1 MVKKHMHA
9 LALSISAAWLYPAWQ
24 FPAWAAETL
33 VVSAHKDAQ
42 PVSLQTLIALA
53 LRNDASQAQLAA
65 QSSALRESAV
75 ASATQMDPKLR
86 VGVGGLPVDSFQF
99 DDDPMT
105 NISVGL
111 MQQFER
117 GDTLELQA
125 RKVRQQ
131 AEGVDWQI
139 QVRQREVANSITQ
152 LWFELGYQQY
162 AERVLREN
170 QRLMSEMAGYIQTN
184 YAIGK
189 SEAQDLL
196 QARLQVSRLDDKLQ
210 ANRQSQRKLI
220 SQMSE
225 WLGADWLSANA
236 SLAAS
241 YQFDG
246 TALDALL
253 RSHNGTSQF
262 YDLLTQHPMVAMT
275 EAAISASQT
284 QAEIAGEAYKPQF
297 AVEVMYAY
305 RQAKN
310 MRGEPASDLVS
321 AYLTVD
327 LPLFTD
333 NRQDR
338 NRAAAHYQVGAAK
351 SQKDLLLA
359 QMNARVNALLAD
371 RQSQTERLERYQNS
385 LLPQAKERT
394 EAVERGYQNN
404 TAQFSDVINAASDE
418 LALELEL
425 ARLTADLSL
434 TGSTLTFLLGG
445 QALESIAPSLLKPAT
460 SH

>member
-1 MVKKHMHA
+1 MKKQLYA
-9 LALSISAAWLYPAWQ
+9 LALSLSAVWLSPAWQ
-24 FPAWAAETL
+24 ATAWAADTL
-33 VVSAHKDAQ
+33 VVSARKDT
-42 PVSLQTLIALA
+42 LQSLIALA

-65 QSSALRESAV
+65 QSSALRETAV
-75 ASATQMDPKLR
+75 ASATQMDPKLK

-99 DDDPMT
+99 DEDPMT

-117 GDTLELQA
+117 GDTLELLA
-125 RKVRQQ
+125 RKARQQ

-139 QVRQREVANSITQ
+139 QARQREVANSITQ
-152 LWFELGYQQY
+152 LWLELGYQQY
-162 AERVLREN
+162 AERVFREN
-170 QRLMSEMAGYIQTN
+170 QRLMSEMAGFIRTN

-189 SEAQDLL
+189 SETQDLL
-196 QARLQVSRLDDKLQ
+196 QAQLQVSRLDDKLQ
-210 ANRQSQRKLI
+210 ASRQTQRKLI

-225 WLGADWLSANA
+225 WLGAEWLSANA

-241 YQFDG
+241 YQLDG
-246 TALDALL
+246 AALDAVLK
-253 RSHNGTSQF
+253 SHDGTRQF
-262 YDLLTQHPMVAMT
+262 YPLLVQHPMVAMT
-275 EAAISASQT
+275 DAAILASQT
-284 QAEIAGEAYKPQF
+284 QADIAGEAYQPQF
-297 AVEVMYAY
+297 AVEVMYGY
-305 RQAKN
+305 RQANN
-310 MRGEPASDLVS
+310 MRGEPASDLLS

-371 RQSQTERLERYQNS
+371 RQSLAERLARYQNS

-394 EAVERGYQNN
+394 QAVERGYQNN

-418 LALELEL
+418 LALELER
-425 ARLTADLSL
+425 ARLTVDLSL
-434 TGSTLTFLLGG
+434 TSSNLAFLLGG
-445 QALESIAPSLLKPAT
+445 EALQSIAPSLLKPAPR
-460 SH
+460 H